1 MFSVL
6 LSMFPS
12 QWAGFIMQGEA
23 KRNETDVP
31 WCCFAFAA
39 RIIVTNEPSA
49 HRSGAVVFVSLK
61 YAATDISF
69 INTSTINYSEYASL
83 LNADCKLLQY
93 DTLYPITSLVISIG
107 VRRVTMNLILFLLLR
122 HFAFYRTDLD
132 KEGIAY
138 AGVEDNICLK

>member
-1 MFSVL
+1 
-6 LSMFPS
+6 
-12 QWAGFIMQGEA
+12 MQGEA

-39 RIIVTNEPSA
+39 RIIVTIEPSA

-61 YAATDISF
+61 YTATDISF
-69 INTSTINYSEYASL
+69 INTSTINYYEYASL

-93 DTLYPITSLVISIG
+93 DTLYSITSLVIIG
-107 VRRVTMNLILFLLLR
+107 VRRVAMNLILLLLLR
-122 HFAFYRTDLD
+122 RLVLYRTDL
-132 KEGIAY
+132 ENQGIAY